1 MGFSTVCS
9 ILLRLDKEPFYYF
22 IVGMASVE
30 MIKVE
35 MVNVE
40 MVSVEMLI
48 VEMVSVEI
56 INLEMVSMAMVIV
69 EISVWRWS
77 VWRCQCADRQCG
89 HGTLNTNMISNLHI
103 FPVSYECKRKCLNV
117 LLMRYP

>member
-40 MVSVEMLI
+40 MINVEMLI
-48 VEMVSVEI
+48 VEI

-77 VWRCQCADRQCG
+77 VWRCQCGDRQCG
-89 HGTLNTNMISNLHI
+89 HGTLNTSMIYNLHI